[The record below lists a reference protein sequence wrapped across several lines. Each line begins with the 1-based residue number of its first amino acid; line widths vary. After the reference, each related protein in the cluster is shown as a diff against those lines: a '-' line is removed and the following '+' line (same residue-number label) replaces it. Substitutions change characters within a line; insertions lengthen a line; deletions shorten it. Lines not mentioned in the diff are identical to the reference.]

1 MRLYIIRHADPDYP
15 NNTITAAGHLEAQA
29 LADRMARQG
38 LDRIYT
44 SPVARARITAEYTAR
59 LMAMPLHVEDWTAE
73 LPWQME
79 YEDFGRISAWDLP
92 GEVIRGGKKVPT
104 HDNWHELP
112 PIRKLELRE
121 KFDTV
126 KHNSDEF
133 LERHG
138 YQREGGCYRRVRP
151 HRERIAVFCH
161 GGFGIAWIAHLLE
174 IPLTL
179 VWADFWLPPSS
190 VTTILFDER
199 SEKYAV
205 PRCIGLGDVSHL
217 YAAGLPTQPRGI
229 IANFD

>member
-29 LADRMARQG
+29 LAERMARQG

-112 PIRKLELRE
+112 PIRQLELRE

-138 YQREGGCYRRVRP
+138 YQREGGLLPARPPPPGAHRGVLPWRLRHRLDRAPAGNPADAGVGRLLAAAVVRDD
-151 HRERIAVFCH
+151 H
-161 GGFGIAWIAHLLE
+161 
-174 IPLTL
+174 
-179 VWADFWLPPSS
+179 S
-190 VTTILFDER
+190 VR
-199 SEKYAV
+199 
-205 PRCIGLGDVSHL
+205 
-217 YAAGLPTQPRGI
+217 
-229 IANFD
+229 